1 MPCPKTLDK
10 EAARLM
16 EKLKGVY
23 TVADCITAQTAIS
36 LTGLTYFRA
45 WRRLKALAAAGYI
58 EIQKVEKGGAF
69 VNLYCLK
76 GRKPEK
82 VYLHDGH
89 KAYLIKL
96 TDVAKAV
103 EAELRGFATHTA
115 SVKIRHLKDALSLP
129 NTALIGVL
137 LKHMV
142 LSVIKDAVIR
152 EEVRDSTGVFTI
164 VLVVDKK
171 KALKLIEEYRRGSPP
186 S

>member
-1 MPCPKTLDK
+1 MPCPKTADK
-10 EAARLM
+10 EAARFM
-16 EKLKGVY
+16 EKLKGVFSA
-23 TVADCITAQTAIS
+23 ADCITAQTAVSI
-36 LTGLTYFRA
+36 TGLTYFRA

-58 EIQKVEKGGAF
+58 EIQRVEKGGVF

-76 GRKPEK
+76 GRRPEK
-82 VYLHDGH
+82 IYLHDGH
-89 KAYLIKL
+89 KAYLITL
-96 TDVAKAV
+96 RDVAKAV

-115 SVKIRHLKDALSLP
+115 SVKIRHLKNALGLP
-129 NTALIGVL
+129 NTALVGIL

-164 VLVVDKK
+164 VLVVDKE
-171 KALKLIEEYRRGSPP
+171 KALKLIEEYKRGSPP